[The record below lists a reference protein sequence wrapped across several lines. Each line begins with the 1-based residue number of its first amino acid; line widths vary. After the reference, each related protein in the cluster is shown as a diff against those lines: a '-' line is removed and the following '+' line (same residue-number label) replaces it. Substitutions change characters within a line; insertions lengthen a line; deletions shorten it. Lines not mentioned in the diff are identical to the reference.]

1 MTQSPTASS
10 SKDPTGLLARWYT
23 YQSERFPLLQHGMLV
38 LAFSSCAVLYS
49 SQLRGLDHLPP
60 LASFITAFF
69 TCLLFF
75 LQLRIAD
82 EFKDFEEDS
91 KYRPYRPVPR
101 GLVTLRQLGIL
112 FVLTAILQLAL
123 ALWLEPRLTLLL
135 IITWAYLAGMSK
147 EFFAGHWLRARPILY
162 MTSHMV
168 IMPLI
173 DLYATGCEWVPSGQS
188 APSGLSF
195 FLAASYF
202 NGLVIEIG
210 RKIRAPAD
218 EETGVQTYSVQWGR
232 ARAVAVWLAVMATT
246 AFLAGMAGFKAGVPW
261 LIALYAILVA
271 LAAFTGL
278 WFLKN
283 PNPKAG
289 KKIELASGLWTL
301 ALYLALGL
309 IPLFLK

>member
-1 MTQSPTASS
+1 MPPNPTTQNASFLS
-10 SKDPTGLLARWYT
+10 RWYT
-23 YQSERFPLLQHGMLV
+23 YQAERFPLLQHGMLV

-49 SQLRGLDHLPP
+49 SQLRHLTTLPP
-60 LASFITAFF
+60 LKSFITAFV

-101 GLVTLRQLGIL
+101 GLISLRELAALFIL
-112 FVLTAILQLAL
+112 AAALQLSL
-123 ALWLEPRLTLLL
+123 ALWLEPRLIFLLL
-135 IITWAYLAGMSK
+135 ITWTYLAGMSK
-147 EFFAGHWLRARPILY
+147 EFFVGQWLRARPILY

-173 DLYATGCEWVPSGQS
+173 DLYATGCEWVPSGDH
-188 APSGLSF
+188 APSGLGF

-210 RKIRAPAD
+210 RKIRAPID
-218 EETGVQTYSVQWGR
+218 EETGVQTYSIQWGMS
-232 ARAVAVWLAVMATT
+232 RAVAAWLAVMATT
-246 AFLAGMAGFKAGVPW
+246 AVLAGMAGYKAGVPW

-271 LAAFTGL
+271 LATITGL
-278 WFLKN
+278 AFLKN
-283 PNPKAG
+283 PTPKGG

-309 IPLFLK
+309 IPLFIR